1 MSGTSDG
8 GNGGGTEDK
17 KPDQTAH
24 INLKVKGQV
33 SLLLSLFTNYAM
45 FQFWVKFVVVL

>member
-1 MSGTSDG
+1 MSGTPEA

-33 SLLLSLFTNYAM
+33 YLSFSLYVRITPCLN
-45 FQFWVKFVVVL
+45 